1 MYVLRNKHIELNL
14 QMLDSCLLSY
24 SDSVLA
30 ILMHLILKPIPD
42 QQSTKQHQNR
52 TEQNIRLF
60 RHSAYIAHSP
70 NTNTAGKR
78 KEKRRKQKH
87 KVNN

>member
-1 MYVLRNKHIELNL
+1 MGRIYATMFIVDQFIFVCITFHCFIKKECSRGLKCVL
-14 QMLDSCLLSY
+14 S
-24 SDSVLA
+24 
-30 ILMHLILKPIPD
+30 
-42 QQSTKQHQNR
+42 KQ

-70 NTNTAGKR
+70 STNTAWGKKR
-78 KEKRRKQKH
+78 KKKKKQH